1 MTGGDNSGASS
12 TGCRLP
18 CKRTVGRAPAVRCRS
33 EAPKVTTVASKAFRS
48 RPAILVVVSVTGRA
62 CWTSGELR
70 SISVAAIGAEGGGTA
85 AGGAN
90 NAATP
95 DVSLGASVVSD
106 DAEGQGSEASSGT
119 AADSWTST
127 DGVKPDTSDEVQVG
141 LVNGS
146 SVKEPESCGA
156 SGTGWIPG
164 SGKKPLLST
173 EKPLSYLPGP
183 AWFRTSHRPVGRAP

>member
-1 MTGGDNSGASS
+1 
-12 TGCRLP
+12 
-18 CKRTVGRAPAVRCRS
+18 
-33 EAPKVTTVASKAFRS
+33 VTTVASRAFKS
-48 RPAILVVVSVTGRA
+48 RPTILVVVSVTGRA

-70 SISVAAIGAEGGGTA
+70 SINVAAIGAGGAGTA

-90 NAATP
+90 NAATLG
-95 DVSLGASVVSD
+95 DSLGATDGSD
-106 DAEGQGSEASSGT
+106 DADGQGSEASSGT

-127 DGVKPDTSDEVQVG
+127 AGVKLETSDEVQLG

-156 SGTGWIPG
+156 SGTAWIPG

>member
-1 MTGGDNSGASS
+1 
-12 TGCRLP
+12 
-18 CKRTVGRAPAVRCRS
+18 
-33 EAPKVTTVASKAFRS
+33 
-48 RPAILVVVSVTGRA
+48 
-62 CWTSGELR
+62 
-70 SISVAAIGAEGGGTA
+70 VAAIGAGGGTA

-90 NAATP
+90 NDATP
-95 DVSLGASVVSD
+95 DVSLGASGVADTDMSD
-106 DAEGQGSEASSGT
+106 GQGSEASSGPD
-119 AADSWTST
+119 AADSWRSM
-127 DGVKPDTSDEVQVG
+127 DGAKPDTSDEVQVG

-183 AWFRTSHRPVGRAP
+183 AWFRTSHRPVRRAP